1 VAASALPCE
10 IKVALTSDA
19 GSLTSPECRWSGRP
33 GEFKGE
39 DRYVPQLVPPEAP
52 PPVLV
57 GVDDDGRLR
66 RLHFRLWQVT
76 MTAVTVLI
84 TGWFVTLGPVMA
96 LLALLVAKHVL
107 VAILVQG
114 LGVDAARHSGR

>member
-1 VAASALPCE
+1 M
-10 IKVALTSDA
+10 
-19 GSLTSPECRWSGRP
+19 
-33 GEFKGE
+33 
-39 DRYVPQLVPPEAP
+39 PQLVPPEAP

-66 RLHFRLWQVT
+66 RVHFRLWQIA

-84 TGWFVTLGPVMA
+84 TAWFVTLGPVVA
-96 LLALLVAKHVL
+96 LLALMIAKHVL

-114 LGVDAARHSGR
+114 LGVDAQKERGSA